1 MRNPTVSRHPSDST
15 RKEAAPP
22 RSFATLPNEAYA
34 RQPQVLEV
42 VPWSA
47 ASLWR
52 KCKASQFPAPVK
64 LSERVTAW
72 HVGSVR
78 AWLEAQA
85 KAA

>member
-1 MRNPTVSRHPSDST
+1 MANATHHSAEK
-15 RKEAAPP
+15 RKEASQP
-22 RSFATLPNEAYA
+22 RSFSTLPNEAYA

-42 VPWSA
+42 VPFSP

-52 KCKASQFPAPVK
+52 KCKASQFPAPVR
-64 LSERVTAW
+64 LSARVTAW

-85 KAA
+85 KGVA